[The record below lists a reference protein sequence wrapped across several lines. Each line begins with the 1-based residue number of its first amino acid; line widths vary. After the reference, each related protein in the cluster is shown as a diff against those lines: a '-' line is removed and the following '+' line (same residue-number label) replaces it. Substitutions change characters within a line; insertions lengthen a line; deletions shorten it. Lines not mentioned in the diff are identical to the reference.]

1 MKTKGTL
8 SRRAF
13 LVVFALALGTAA
25 SFSQPQQQLSP
36 SADHLAGVGPQSSVQ
51 AAAADSG
58 ATIIAQVEV
67 ARSRRGDQAIVR
79 VEGNGRLT
87 CQPLRLT
94 NPERLVLDFSGVRLA
109 VGRTLIPSALKPV
122 RRVRLGQLK
131 PDVARVVIDLESAA
145 DARYDVQ
152 SEGNSVTVAFAG
164 SIPPGGGTR
173 SPVAPQAPA
182 KQEKNA
188 VHARRTE
195 TPQQAPAARAAIGIS
210 RMSRPDSSASLARRP
225 AVLASPVL
233 REAKAEPFQSAFK
246 YGMLTYRA
254 QNQTLRSILDRIAA
268 MANVDIALSEGL
280 GDEKLSVEF
289 QHYRLDEALRQML
302 KGYDAFFFYGV
313 DEERERP
320 ASLRAVW
327 VYRATHAQGFKPSP
341 PDTWAASTQE
351 FQQMLAEPDP
361 EVRARAIETLIR
373 RKGGQS
379 ADALQEALR
388 DKNEKVRIRALHR
401 ALYSGVGIPLELL
414 IDLALNDDSM
424 NIRFLALQALPV
436 DPKLRWVAERAL
448 HDSNPQVN
456 QKAEEIL
463 EELDTANAPPSPAA
477 AHQ

>member
-1 MKTKGTL
+1 MKTKGML
-8 SRRAF
+8 CRRAL

-25 SFSQPQQQLSP
+25 GFSQPQKQPSP
-36 SADHLAGVGPQSSVQ
+36 SADRLAGVGRQSSLQ
-51 AAAADSG
+51 AAAAGSG

-67 ARSRRGDQAIVR
+67 GRSRGDQAIVR

-109 VGRTLIPSALKPV
+109 AGRTLIPSALKPV

-131 PDVARVVIDLESAA
+131 PDMARVVIDLESAA
-145 DARYDVQ
+145 DARYDVK
-152 SEGNSVTVAFAG
+152 SDRNSFTVAFAG

-188 VHARRTE
+188 VHARRTQ
-195 TPQQAPAARAAIGIS
+195 TPQQAPAPRAAIGIS
-210 RMSRPDSSASLARRP
+210 GRSRPDSSASPGRRP
-225 AVLASPVL
+225 AVLASPVG
-233 REAKAEPFQSAFK
+233 RDAKAEPFQSAFK

-327 VYRATHAQGFKPSP
+327 VYRATRAQGFKPTP

-373 RKGGQS
+373 RKGDQS

-463 EELDTANAPPSPAA
+463 EELNAANAPPSPAA

>member
-1 MKTKGTL
+1 MKTKGML
-8 SRRAF
+8 CRRAL
-13 LVVFALALGTAA
+13 LVVFVLALGTAA
-25 SFSQPQQQLSP
+25 GFSQPQQQLSP
-36 SADHLAGVGPQSSVQ
+36 SADRFAGVGPQSSLQ
-51 AAAADSG
+51 AAGADSG

-67 ARSRRGDQAIVR
+67 GRSRRGDQAIVR

-109 VGRTLIPSALKPV
+109 VSRTLIPSALKPV

-145 DARYDVQ
+145 DARYDVK
-152 SEGNSVTVAFAG
+152 SERNSLTVAFAG

-195 TPQQAPAARAAIGIS
+195 TPQQAPAPRAAIGIS
-210 RMSRPDSSASLARRP
+210 GMSRPDSSASPGRRP
-225 AVLASPVL
+225 AVLASPVG

-289 QHYRLDEALRQML
+289 HHYRLDEALRQML

-327 VYRATHAQGFKPSP
+327 VYRATRAQGFKPTP

-373 RKGGQS
+373 RKGDQS

-463 EELDTANAPPSPAA
+463 EELNVANAPPSPAA

>member
-1 MKTKGTL
+1 
-8 SRRAF
+8 
-13 LVVFALALGTAA
+13 
-25 SFSQPQQQLSP
+25 
-36 SADHLAGVGPQSSVQ
+36 
-51 AAAADSG
+51 
-58 ATIIAQVEV
+58 
-67 ARSRRGDQAIVR
+67 
-79 VEGNGRLT
+79 
-87 CQPLRLT
+87 
-94 NPERLVLDFSGVRLA
+94 
-109 VGRTLIPSALKPV
+109 
-122 RRVRLGQLK
+122 VRLGQLK

-164 SIPPGGGTR
+164 SIPLGGGTR

-195 TPQQAPAARAAIGIS
+195 TPQQAPAPRAAIGIS
-210 RMSRPDSSASLARRP
+210 GMSRPDSSAPPARRP
-225 AVLASPVL
+225 AVLASPIG

-327 VYRATHAQGFKPSP
+327 VYRATRAQGFKPTP

-373 RKGGQS
+373 RKGDQS

-388 DKNEKVRIRALHR
+388 DKNEKVRIKALHR

>member
-1 MKTKGTL
+1 MKTKGML
-8 SRRAF
+8 CRRAL
-13 LVVFALALGTAA
+13 LVVFVLALGTAA
-25 SFSQPQQQLSP
+25 GFSQPQQQLSP
-36 SADHLAGVGPQSSVQ
+36 SADRFAGVGPQSSLQ
-51 AAAADSG
+51 AAGADSG

-67 ARSRRGDQAIVR
+67 GRSRGDQAIVR

-109 VGRTLIPSALKPV
+109 VSRTLIPSALKPV

-145 DARYDVQ
+145 DARYDVK
-152 SEGNSVTVAFAG
+152 SERNSFTVAFAG

-195 TPQQAPAARAAIGIS
+195 TPQQAPAPRAAIGIS
-210 RMSRPDSSASLARRP
+210 GMSRPDSSAPPGRRP
-225 AVLASPVL
+225 VLASPIG

-289 QHYRLDEALRQML
+289 HHYRLDEALRQML

-327 VYRATHAQGFKPSP
+327 VYRATRAQGFKPTP

-373 RKGGQS
+373 RKGDQS

-463 EELDTANAPPSPAA
+463 EELNVANAPPSPAA

>member
-1 MKTKGTL
+1 MKTKGML
-8 SRRAF
+8 CRRA
-13 LVVFALALGTAA
+13 LLGVFALALGTAA
-25 SFSQPQQQLSP
+25 GFSQPQQQLSP
-36 SADHLAGVGPQSSVQ
+36 SANRLAGVGPQSSLQ
-51 AAAADSG
+51 AAGADSG

-67 ARSRRGDQAIVR
+67 GRSRGDQAIVR

-109 VGRTLIPSALKPV
+109 AGRTLIPSALKPV

-131 PDVARVVIDLESAA
+131 PDVARVVIDLESVA

-152 SEGNSVTVAFAG
+152 SERNSFTVAFAG

-195 TPQQAPAARAAIGIS
+195 TPQQAPAPRAAIGIS
-210 RMSRPDSSASLARRP
+210 GMSRPDSSAPPGRRP
-225 AVLASPVL
+225 VLASPIG

-327 VYRATHAQGFKPSP
+327 VYRATRAQGFKPTP

-373 RKGGQS
+373 RKGDQS

-388 DKNEKVRIRALHR
+388 DKNEKVRIKALHR

-463 EELDTANAPPSPAA
+463 EELNAANAPPSPAA

>member
-1 MKTKGTL
+1 MKTKGML
-8 SRRAF
+8 CRRAL

-25 SFSQPQQQLSP
+25 GFSQPQQQLSP
-36 SADHLAGVGPQSSVQ
+36 SADRLAGAGSQSSLQV
-51 AAAADSG
+51 AAADSG

-67 ARSRRGDQAIVR
+67 GRSRGDQAIVR

-109 VGRTLIPSALKPV
+109 AGRTLIPSALKPV

-131 PDVARVVIDLESAA
+131 PDVARVVIDLESVA

-152 SEGNSVTVAFAG
+152 SERNSFTVAFAG

-195 TPQQAPAARAAIGIS
+195 TPQQAPAPRAAIGIS
-210 RMSRPDSSASLARRP
+210 GMSRPDSSAPPARRP
-225 AVLASPVL
+225 AVLASPIG

-373 RKGGQS
+373 RKGDQS

-388 DKNEKVRIRALHR
+388 DKNEKVRIKALHR

-463 EELDTANAPPSPAA
+463 EELNAANAPPSPAA

>member
-1 MKTKGTL
+1 MKTKGML
-8 SRRAF
+8 CRRAF

-25 SFSQPQQQLSP
+25 GFSQPQQQLSP
-36 SADHLAGVGPQSSVQ
+36 SANRLAGVGPQSSLQ

-67 ARSRRGDQAIVR
+67 GRTRRGDQAIVR

-109 VGRTLIPSALKPV
+109 AGRTLIPSALKPV

-145 DARYDVQ
+145 DARYDVK
-152 SEGNSVTVAFAG
+152 SEGNSFTVAFAG

-182 KQEKNA
+182 KQKNA

-195 TPQQAPAARAAIGIS
+195 TPQQAPAPLAAIGIS
-210 RMSRPDSSASLARRP
+210 GMSRPDSSASPVRRP
-225 AVLASPVL
+225 AVLASPVG

-327 VYRATHAQGFKPSP
+327 VYRATRAQGFKPTP

-373 RKGGQS
+373 RKGDQS

-388 DKNEKVRIRALHR
+388 DKNEKVRIKALHR

-436 DPKLRWVAERAL
+436 DPKLRWVADRAL

-463 EELDTANAPPSPAA
+463 EELNAANPPPSPAA

>member
-1 MKTKGTL
+1 MKTKGML
-8 SRRAF
+8 CRRA
-13 LVVFALALGTAA
+13 LLGVFALALGTAA
-25 SFSQPQQQLSP
+25 GFSQPQQQLSP
-36 SADHLAGVGPQSSVQ
+36 SANRLAGVGPQSSLQ
-51 AAAADSG
+51 AAGADSG
-58 ATIIAQVEV
+58 ATIIAQVDV
-67 ARSRRGDQAIVR
+67 GRSRGDQAIVGC
-79 VEGNGRLT
+79 EGNGRLT

-109 VGRTLIPSALKPV
+109 VSRTLIPSALKPV

-145 DARYDVQ
+145 DARYDVK
-152 SEGNSVTVAFAG
+152 SERNSFTVAFAG

-195 TPQQAPAARAAIGIS
+195 TPQQAPAPRAAIGIS
-210 RMSRPDSSASLARRP
+210 GMSRPDSSAPPGRRP
-225 AVLASPVL
+225 VLASPIG

-302 KGYDAFFFYGV
+302 RGYDAFFFYGV
-313 DEERERP
+313 DEEQERP

-327 VYRATHAQGFKPSP
+327 VYRATRAQG
-341 PDTWAASTQE
+341 
-351 FQQMLAEPDP
+351 
-361 EVRARAIETLIR
+361 
-373 RKGGQS
+373 
-379 ADALQEALR
+379 
-388 DKNEKVRIRALHR
+388 
-401 ALYSGVGIPLELL
+401 
-414 IDLALNDDSM
+414 
-424 NIRFLALQALPV
+424 
-436 DPKLRWVAERAL
+436 
-448 HDSNPQVN
+448 
-456 QKAEEIL
+456 
-463 EELDTANAPPSPAA
+463 
-477 AHQ
+477 

>member
-1 MKTKGTL
+1 MKTKGML
-8 SRRAF
+8 CRRAL
-13 LVVFALALGTAA
+13 LVVFVLALGTAA
-25 SFSQPQQQLSP
+25 GFSQPQQQLSP
-36 SADHLAGVGPQSSVQ
+36 SADRFAGVGPQSSLQ
-51 AAAADSG
+51 AAGADSG

-67 ARSRRGDQAIVR
+67 GRSRGDQAIVR

-109 VGRTLIPSALKPV
+109 VSRTLIPSALKPV

-145 DARYDVQ
+145 DARYDVK
-152 SEGNSVTVAFAG
+152 SERNSLTVAFAG

-195 TPQQAPAARAAIGIS
+195 TPQQAPAPRAAIGIS
-210 RMSRPDSSASLARRP
+210 GMSRPDSSASPGRRP
-225 AVLASPVL
+225 AVLASPVG

-327 VYRATHAQGFKPSP
+327 VYRATRAQGFKPTP

-373 RKGGQS
+373 RKGDQS

-463 EELDTANAPPSPAA
+463 EELNAANAPPSPAA

>member
-1 MKTKGTL
+1 MKTKGML
-8 SRRAF
+8 CRRAL
-13 LVVFALALGTAA
+13 LVVFVLALGTAA
-25 SFSQPQQQLSP
+25 GFSQPQQQLSP
-36 SADHLAGVGPQSSVQ
+36 SADRFAGVGPQSSLQ
-51 AAAADSG
+51 AAGADSG

-67 ARSRRGDQAIVR
+67 GRSRGDQAIVR

-109 VGRTLIPSALKPV
+109 AGRTLIPSALKPV

-131 PDVARVVIDLESAA
+131 PDVARVVIDLESVA

-152 SEGNSVTVAFAG
+152 SERNSFTVAFAG

-195 TPQQAPAARAAIGIS
+195 TPQQAPAPRAAIGIS
-210 RMSRPDSSASLARRP
+210 GMSRPDSSAPPGRRP
-225 AVLASPVL
+225 VLASPIG

-327 VYRATHAQGFKPSP
+327 VYRATRAQGFKPTP

-373 RKGGQS
+373 RKGDQS

-388 DKNEKVRIRALHR
+388 DKNEKVRIKALHR

-463 EELDTANAPPSPAA
+463 EELNAANAPPSPAA

>member
-1 MKTKGTL
+1 MKTKGML
-8 SRRAF
+8 CRRA
-13 LVVFALALGTAA
+13 LLGVFALALGTAA
-25 SFSQPQQQLSP
+25 GFSQPQQQLSP
-36 SADHLAGVGPQSSVQ
+36 SANRLAGVGPQSSLQ
-51 AAAADSG
+51 AAGADSG

-67 ARSRRGDQAIVR
+67 GRSRGDQAIVR

-109 VGRTLIPSALKPV
+109 VSRTLIPSALKPV

-145 DARYDVQ
+145 DARYDVK
-152 SEGNSVTVAFAG
+152 SERNSFTVAFAG

-195 TPQQAPAARAAIGIS
+195 TPQQAPAPRAAIGIS
-210 RMSRPDSSASLARRP
+210 GMSRPDSSAPPARRP
-225 AVLASPVL
+225 AVLASPIG

-327 VYRATHAQGFKPSP
+327 VYRATRAQGFKPTP

-373 RKGGQS
+373 RKGDQS

-463 EELDTANAPPSPAA
+463 EELNAANAPPSPAA

>member
-25 SFSQPQQQLSP
+25 GFSQPQQQLSP
-36 SADHLAGVGPQSSVQ
+36 SANRLAGVGPQSSLQ

-67 ARSRRGDQAIVR
+67 GRSRRGDQAIVR

-109 VGRTLIPSALKPV
+109 AGRTLIPSALKPV

-152 SEGNSVTVAFAG
+152 SERNSFTVAFAG

-195 TPQQAPAARAAIGIS
+195 TPQQAPAPRAAIGIS
-210 RMSRPDSSASLARRP
+210 GMSRPDSSAPPARRP
-225 AVLASPVL
+225 AVLASPIG
-233 REAKAEPFQSAFK
+233 REAKAESFQSAFK

-327 VYRATHAQGFKPSP
+327 VYRATRAQGFKPTP

-373 RKGGQS
+373 RKGDQS

-388 DKNEKVRIRALHR
+388 DKNEKVRIKALHR

-463 EELDTANAPPSPAA
+463 EELNAANAPPSPAA

>member
-1 MKTKGTL
+1 MKTKGML
-8 SRRAF
+8 CRRAL
-13 LVVFALALGTAA
+13 LVVFVLALGTAA
-25 SFSQPQQQLSP
+25 GFSQPQQQLSP
-36 SADHLAGVGPQSSVQ
+36 SADRFAGVGPQSSLQ
-51 AAAADSG
+51 AAGADSG

-67 ARSRRGDQAIVR
+67 GRSRGDQAIVR

-109 VGRTLIPSALKPV
+109 AGRTLIPSALKPV

-145 DARYDVQ
+145 DARYDVK
-152 SEGNSVTVAFAG
+152 SERNSFTVAFAG

-195 TPQQAPAARAAIGIS
+195 TPQQAPAPRAAIGIS
-210 RMSRPDSSASLARRP
+210 GMSRPDSSASPVRRP
-225 AVLASPVL
+225 AVLASPVG

-327 VYRATHAQGFKPSP
+327 VYRATRAQGFKPTP

-373 RKGGQS
+373 RKGDQS

-463 EELDTANAPPSPAA
+463 EELNAANAPPSPAA

>member
-1 MKTKGTL
+1 MKTKGML
-8 SRRAF
+8 CRRAL

-25 SFSQPQQQLSP
+25 GFSQPQQQLSP
-36 SADHLAGVGPQSSVQ
+36 SADRLAGAGSQSSLQV
-51 AAAADSG
+51 AVADSG

-67 ARSRRGDQAIVR
+67 GRSRRGDQAIVR

-109 VGRTLIPSALKPV
+109 AGRTLIPSALKPV

-152 SEGNSVTVAFAG
+152 SERNSFTVAFAG

-195 TPQQAPAARAAIGIS
+195 TPQQAPAPRAAIGIS
-210 RMSRPDSSASLARRP
+210 GMSRPDSSAPPARRP
-225 AVLASPVL
+225 AVLASPIG

-280 GDEKLSVEF
+280 GDEKLSVVF

-327 VYRATHAQGFKPSP
+327 VYRATRAQGFKPSP

-373 RKGGQS
+373 RKGDQS

-388 DKNEKVRIRALHR
+388 DKNEKVRIKALHR

-463 EELDTANAPPSPAA
+463 EELNAANAPPSPAA

>member
-8 SRRAF
+8 SRRAL

-25 SFSQPQQQLSP
+25 GFPQPRQQFSP
-36 SADHLAGVGPQSSVQ
+36 SADRLAAVGPQSSVQ

-67 ARSRRGDQAIVR
+67 GRSRRGDQAIVR

-152 SEGNSVTVAFAG
+152 SERNSFTVAFAG

-182 KQEKNA
+182 KQEKDA

-195 TPQQAPAARAAIGIS
+195 TPQQAPAPRAAIGIS
-210 RMSRPDSSASLARRP
+210 GMSGPDSSASLVRRP

-327 VYRATHAQGFKPSP
+327 VYRATRAQGFKPTP

-401 ALYSGVGIPLELL
+401 GLYSGVGIPLELL

-463 EELDTANAPPSPAA
+463 EELDAANAPPSPAP

>member
-1 MKTKGTL
+1 MKTKGML
-8 SRRAF
+8 CRRAL
-13 LVVFALALGTAA
+13 LVVFVLALGTAA
-25 SFSQPQQQLSP
+25 GFSQPQQQLSP
-36 SADHLAGVGPQSSVQ
+36 SADRFAGVGPQSSLQ
-51 AAAADSG
+51 AAGADSG

-67 ARSRRGDQAIVR
+67 GRSRGDQAIVR

-109 VGRTLIPSALKPV
+109 VSRTLIPSALKPV

-145 DARYDVQ
+145 DARYDVK
-152 SEGNSVTVAFAG
+152 SERNSLTVAFAG

-195 TPQQAPAARAAIGIS
+195 TPQQAPAPRAAIGIS
-210 RMSRPDSSASLARRP
+210 GMSRPDSSASPGRRP
-225 AVLASPVL
+225 AVLASPVG

-289 QHYRLDEALRQML
+289 HHYRLDEALRQML

-327 VYRATHAQGFKPSP
+327 VYRATHAQGFKPTP

-373 RKGGQS
+373 RKGDQS

-463 EELDTANAPPSPAA
+463 EELNAANAPPSPAA

>member
-1 MKTKGTL
+1 MKPKGIRC
-8 SRRAF
+8 RRAL
-13 LVVFALALGTAA
+13 LVLFVLAVGPEAG
-25 SFSQPQQQLSP
+25 FSQPQQQLSP
-36 SADHLAGVGPQSSVQ
+36 SADRFAGVGPQSSLQ
-51 AAAADSG
+51 AAGADSG

-67 ARSRRGDQAIVR
+67 GRSRGDPAIVR

-109 VGRTLIPSALKPV
+109 AGRTLIPSALKPV

-131 PDVARVVIDLESAA
+131 PDVARVVIDLESVA

-152 SEGNSVTVAFAG
+152 SERNSFTVAFAG

-195 TPQQAPAARAAIGIS
+195 TPQQAPAPRAAIGIS
-210 RMSRPDSSASLARRP
+210 GMSRPDSSAPPARRP
-225 AVLASPVL
+225 AVLASPIG

-313 DEERERP
+313 DEERER
-320 ASLRAVW
+320 SEEHTSELQSQSNLVCRLLLEKKKH
-327 VYRATHAQGFKPSP
+327 RTC
-341 PDTWAASTQE
+341 T
-351 FQQMLAEPDP
+351 
-361 EVRARAIETLIR
+361 R
-373 RKGGQS
+373 R
-379 ADALQEALR
+379 
-388 DKNEKVRIRALHR
+388 
-401 ALYSGVGIPLELL
+401 
-414 IDLALNDDSM
+414 
-424 NIRFLALQALPV
+424 
-436 DPKLRWVAERAL
+436 
-448 HDSNPQVN
+448 
-456 QKAEEIL
+456 
-463 EELDTANAPPSPAA
+463 
-477 AHQ
+477 

>member
-1 MKTKGTL
+1 MKTKGML
-8 SRRAF
+8 CRRAL
-13 LVVFALALGTAA
+13 LVVFVLALGTAA
-25 SFSQPQQQLSP
+25 GFSQPQQQLSP
-36 SADHLAGVGPQSSVQ
+36 SADRFAGVGPQSSLQ
-51 AAAADSG
+51 AAGADSG

-67 ARSRRGDQAIVR
+67 GRSRGDQAIVR

-109 VGRTLIPSALKPV
+109 VSRTLIPSALKPV

-145 DARYDVQ
+145 DARYDVK
-152 SEGNSVTVAFAG
+152 SERNSLTVAFAG

-195 TPQQAPAARAAIGIS
+195 TPQQAPAPRAAIGIS
-210 RMSRPDSSASLARRP
+210 GMSRPDSSASPGRRP
-225 AVLASPVL
+225 AVLASPVG

-327 VYRATHAQGFKPSP
+327 VYRATRAQGFKPTP

-373 RKGGQS
+373 RKGDQS

-388 DKNEKVRIRALHR
+388 DKNEKVRIKALHR

-463 EELDTANAPPSPAA
+463 EELNAANAPPSPAA

>member
-1 MKTKGTL
+1 MKTKGML
-8 SRRAF
+8 CRRAL
-13 LVVFALALGTAA
+13 LVVFVLALGTAA
-25 SFSQPQQQLSP
+25 GFSQPQQQLSP
-36 SADHLAGVGPQSSVQ
+36 SADRFAGVGPQSSLQ
-51 AAAADSG
+51 AAGADSG

-67 ARSRRGDQAIVR
+67 GRSRGDQAIVR

-109 VGRTLIPSALKPV
+109 VSRTLIPSALKPV

-145 DARYDVQ
+145 DARYDVK
-152 SEGNSVTVAFAG
+152 SERNSLTVAFAG

-195 TPQQAPAARAAIGIS
+195 TPQQAPAPRAAIGIS
-210 RMSRPDSSASLARRP
+210 GMSRPDSSASPVRRP
-225 AVLASPVL
+225 AVLASPVG

-327 VYRATHAQGFKPSP
+327 VYRATRAQGFKPTP

-373 RKGGQS
+373 RKGDQS

-463 EELDTANAPPSPAA
+463 EELNAANAPPSPAA

>member
-1 MKTKGTL
+1 MKTKGML
-8 SRRAF
+8 CRRA
-13 LVVFALALGTAA
+13 LLGVFALALGTAA
-25 SFSQPQQQLSP
+25 GFSQPQQQLSP
-36 SADHLAGVGPQSSVQ
+36 SANRLAGVGPQSSLQ
-51 AAAADSG
+51 AAGADSG

-67 ARSRRGDQAIVR
+67 GRSRGDQAIVR

-109 VGRTLIPSALKPV
+109 VSRTLIPSALKPV

-131 PDVARVVIDLESAA
+131 PDVARVVIDLESVA

-152 SEGNSVTVAFAG
+152 SERNSFTVAFAG

-195 TPQQAPAARAAIGIS
+195 TPQQAPAPRAAIGIS
-210 RMSRPDSSASLARRP
+210 GMSRPDSSAPPARRP
-225 AVLASPVL
+225 AVLASPIG

-327 VYRATHAQGFKPSP
+327 VYRATRAQGFKPTP

-373 RKGGQS
+373 RKGDQS

-463 EELDTANAPPSPAA
+463 EELNAANAPPSPAA

>member
-1 MKTKGTL
+1 MKTKGML
-8 SRRAF
+8 CRRAL
-13 LVVFALALGTAA
+13 LVVFVLALGTAA
-25 SFSQPQQQLSP
+25 GFSQPQQQLSP
-36 SADHLAGVGPQSSVQ
+36 SADRFAGVGPQSSLQ
-51 AAAADSG
+51 AAGADSG

-67 ARSRRGDQAIVR
+67 GRSRGDQAIVR

-109 VGRTLIPSALKPV
+109 VSRTLIPSALKPV

-145 DARYDVQ
+145 DARYDVK
-152 SEGNSVTVAFAG
+152 SERNSLTVAFAG

-195 TPQQAPAARAAIGIS
+195 TPQQAPAPRAAIGIS
-210 RMSRPDSSASLARRP
+210 GMSRPDSSASPGRRP
-225 AVLASPVL
+225 AVLASPVG

-289 QHYRLDEALRQML
+289 HHYRLDEALRQML

-327 VYRATHAQGFKPSP
+327 VYRATRAQGFKPTP

-373 RKGGQS
+373 RKGDQS

-463 EELDTANAPPSPAA
+463 EELNVANAPPSPAA

>member
-1 MKTKGTL
+1 MKTKGML
-8 SRRAF
+8 CRRAL
-13 LVVFALALGTAA
+13 LVVFVLALGTAA
-25 SFSQPQQQLSP
+25 GFSQPQQQLSP
-36 SADHLAGVGPQSSVQ
+36 SADRFAGVGPQSSLQ
-51 AAAADSG
+51 AAGADSG

-67 ARSRRGDQAIVR
+67 GRSRGDQAIVR

-109 VGRTLIPSALKPV
+109 VSRTLIPSALKPV

-145 DARYDVQ
+145 DARYDVK
-152 SEGNSVTVAFAG
+152 SERNSLTVAFAG

-195 TPQQAPAARAAIGIS
+195 TPQQAPAPRAAIGIS
-210 RMSRPDSSASLARRP
+210 GMSRPDSSASPGRRP
-225 AVLASPVL
+225 AVLASPVG

-289 QHYRLDEALRQML
+289 HHYRLDEALRQML

-327 VYRATHAQGFKPSP
+327 VYRATRAQGFKPTP

-373 RKGGQS
+373 RKGDQS

-463 EELDTANAPPSPAA
+463 EELNAANAPPSPAA

>member
-1 MKTKGTL
+1 
-8 SRRAF
+8 
-13 LVVFALALGTAA
+13 
-25 SFSQPQQQLSP
+25 
-36 SADHLAGVGPQSSVQ
+36 
-51 AAAADSG
+51 
-58 ATIIAQVEV
+58 
-67 ARSRRGDQAIVR
+67 
-79 VEGNGRLT
+79 
-87 CQPLRLT
+87 
-94 NPERLVLDFSGVRLA
+94 
-109 VGRTLIPSALKPV
+109 
-122 RRVRLGQLK
+122 
-131 PDVARVVIDLESAA
+131 
-145 DARYDVQ
+145 
-152 SEGNSVTVAFAG
+152 
-164 SIPPGGGTR
+164 
-173 SPVAPQAPA
+173 
-182 KQEKNA
+182 
-188 VHARRTE
+188 
-195 TPQQAPAARAAIGIS
+195 
-210 RMSRPDSSASLARRP
+210 
-225 AVLASPVL
+225 
-233 REAKAEPFQSAFK
+233 
-246 YGMLTYRA
+246 MLTYRA

-327 VYRATHAQGFKPSP
+327 VYRATRAQGFKPTP

-373 RKGGQS
+373 RKGDQS

-388 DKNEKVRIRALHR
+388 DKNEKVRIKALHR

-463 EELDTANAPPSPAA
+463 EELNAANAPPSPAA